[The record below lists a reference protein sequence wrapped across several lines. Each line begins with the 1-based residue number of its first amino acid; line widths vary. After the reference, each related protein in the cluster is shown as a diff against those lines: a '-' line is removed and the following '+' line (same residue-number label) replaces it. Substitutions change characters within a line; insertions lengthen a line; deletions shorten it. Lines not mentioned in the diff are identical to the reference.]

1 MPTEISASIAARSL
15 LSSFATLLAREKHWS
30 TCWGVLGLWSTVGG
44 RRGIFICIKFP
55 IISGFQNSHFL
66 KRKVFFQNI
75 LHSIGF
81 QYCIIPIVGAVQFSN
96 PSGVWLVT
104 WSILLGFVYEIRF
117 AKESFWLIDPTCRGH
132 ICSDSRCTPFDTRLL
147 LFFSHVVFMLHVA
160 WELHVTLR
168 YNNNMHTTAA
178 LLYVGSKS
186 STTQTQRERRAWVQ
200 STGSV
205 RKSSG
210 VATYMIGGLSQYQR
224 YVRL

>member
-1 MPTEISASIAARSL
+1 MTWVYPVEGSL
-15 LSSFATLLAREKHWS
+15 LGGPQMKSLLQMIQYCWGWSQPKLLQWQGTASLSPWQPHKKALKMTLLQ
-30 TCWGVLGLWSTVGG
+30 
-44 RRGIFICIKFP
+44 P
-55 IISGFQNSHFL
+55 Q
-66 KRKVFFQNI
+66 
-75 LHSIGF
+75 
-81 QYCIIPIVGAVQFSN
+81 
-96 PSGVWLVT
+96 
-104 WSILLGFVYEIRF
+104 
-117 AKESFWLIDPTCRGH
+117 H
-132 ICSDSRCTPFDTRLL
+132 ICSDSRCALFDTRLL

-210 VATYMIGGLSQYQR
+210 VATYMIEVAHLEEKIYEWGTIFCEIAS
-224 YVRL
+224 